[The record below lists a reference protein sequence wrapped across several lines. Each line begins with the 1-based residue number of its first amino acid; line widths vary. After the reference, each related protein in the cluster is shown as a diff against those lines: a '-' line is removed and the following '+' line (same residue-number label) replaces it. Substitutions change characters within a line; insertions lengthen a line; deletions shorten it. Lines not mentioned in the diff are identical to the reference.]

1 MPPNV
6 VIGGLKCVNIV
17 ECKEDE
23 FEPLFKELAVE
34 VRKHD
39 KRCNY
44 YDLHSPEQPRTY
56 LVMEQ
61 CEDKE
66 PIQMH
71 QKSKNGWHFESF
83 SQNTNYGY
91 RNMHFN
97 DDPLIS
103 SL

>member
-34 VRKHD
+34 VRKHG

-44 YDLHSPEQPRTY
+44 YDLYNYKQPKTCS
-56 LVMEQ
+56 VMEQ

-71 QKSKNGWHFESF
+71 QKSKHGWHFESF